1 MRGAAQG
8 VCSEAGSFDLTGAKL
23 GSAIQEM
30 LAAVEV
36 ALVKRDSE
44 GQTHA
49 QVNLPMICNSTLKS
63 RLVPEGCSPIMPVAD
78 GVRCHLS
85 VWQQ

>member
-30 LAAVEV
+30 LAAVEI

-44 GQTHA
+44 GQSHSQVTH
-49 QVNLPMICNSTLKS
+49 PMICI
-63 RLVPEGCSPIMPVAD
+63 P
-78 GVRCHLS
+78 
-85 VWQQ
+85 

>member
-30 LAAVEV
+30 LAAVEI
-36 ALVKRDSE
+36 ALVKRVSE
-44 GQTHA
+44 GLTHA
-49 QVNLPMICNSTLKS
+49 LVDLFMICVPKGWLCASTA
-63 RLVPEGCSPIMPVAD
+63 CSDHA
-78 GVRCHLS
+78 
-85 VWQQ
+85 